1 MTVRK
6 DTKQHFKQKLWNN
19 TTTSQQNIDTW
30 PLKPSRFHLWI
41 SPQWWLCQKTRPLA
55 PSRFR
60 FFANFQ
66 AQPQLAIITNTLGSL
81 IVAPCLK
88 SLESDGKGKSTPE
101 KPMVFLMKNFTG
113 GFRWPFSHQSID
125 LTRPNGMT
133 LREFFYRIEPQW
145 KDDEVYD
152 QWLMMVN
159 SV

>member
-6 DTKQHFKQKLWNN
+6 DTKQHFKEKLWNN
-19 TTTSQQNIDTW
+19 NTRSQQNIDTW
-30 PLKPSRFHLWI
+30 TLKPSRFHLWV
-41 SPQWWLCQKTRPLA
+41 SPIA

-81 IVAPCLK
+81 IVAPCRK
-88 SLESDGKGKSTPE
+88 SIGIGWEGKIYTGKLG
-101 KPMVFLMKNFTG
+101 KPMFFFKWKTSLG
-113 GFRWPFSHQSID
+113 GFRWPFSNPLIWRGQMGWHYEI
-125 LTRPNGMT
+125 
-133 LREFFYRIEPQW
+133 FFYRIEPQW
-145 KDDEVYD
+145 KDDEVCD

>member
-6 DTKQHFKQKLWNN
+6 DTKQHFKEKLWNN
-19 TTTSQQNIDTW
+19 NTRSQQNIDTW
-30 PLKPSRFHLWI
+30 TLKPSRFHLWV
-41 SPQWWLCQKTRPLA
+41 SPIA

-81 IVAPCLK
+81 IVAPCRK
-88 SLESDGKGKSTPE
+88 SIGIGWEGKIYTGKLG
-101 KPMVFLMKNFTG
+101 KPMFFFFLMKNFTW
-113 GFRWPFSHQSID
+113 GFPVTIFQSID

-133 LREFFYRIEPQW
+133 LRVFFFFFNRIEPQW
-145 KDDEVYD
+145 KDDEVCD